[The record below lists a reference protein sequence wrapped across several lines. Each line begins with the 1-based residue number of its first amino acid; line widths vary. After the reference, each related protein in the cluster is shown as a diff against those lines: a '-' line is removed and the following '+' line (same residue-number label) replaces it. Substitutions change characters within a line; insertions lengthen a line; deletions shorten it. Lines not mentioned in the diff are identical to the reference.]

1 MKGCPVCGITVT
13 VTEAVTEPELLVA
26 VKVYFLV
33 AAGDIHCVPDGGTAP
48 IPWSME
54 TEVVAPPTCHF
65 NVVESPGIMLVGY
78 TENRSISGRAV
89 G

>member
-26 VKVYFLV
+26 VRVYFLV
-33 AAGDIHCVPDGGTAP
+33 ADGDIHCVPDGGTAP

-54 TEVVAPPTCHF
+54 TEVVAPLTCHC

-78 TENRSISGRAV
+78 TENRSIIGRAV

>member
-1 MKGCPVCGITVT
+1 MKGCPVCEITVT

-26 VKVYFLV
+26 VNVYVLV
-33 AAGDIHCVPDGGTAP
+33 VAGETNCVPAGSTAP

-54 TEVVAPPTCHF
+54 TEVVAPPVCHC
-65 NVVESPGIMLVGY
+65 NVDEPPGVMLVGY
-78 TENRSISGRAV
+78 TEKLSINGRAV